1 MIYGASLIH
10 VNDSIQQFLF
20 SIIVSDQKKYH
31 FCVRWGGAAS
41 GMGAGTVRPTHGL
54 QPHSVGW
61 EPTNPQSQHPPGPPC
76 LLSEESRVS
85 LGISRRYGHRKLLTS
100 VSAKDKVG
108 IDSSE
113 EKSKQQKISKWIW
126 SKLGR
131 LCISNTWNHKW
142 NGEFGNY
149 VIVQGCG
156 IRSVIS
162 L

>member
-10 VNDSIQQFLF
+10 VNDSIQPFLF
-20 SIIVSDQKKYH
+20 SIIVSDVP
-31 FCVRWGGAAS
+31 FLRSLRGGSLWHGCRDSSPNSWVTAS
-41 GMGAGTVRPTHGL
+41 LCGLGA
-54 QPHSVGW
+54 
-61 EPTNPQSQHPPGPPC
+61 NKPPIPASPWP
-76 LLSEESRVS
+76 SMSRVS